1 MLHFSAIMTSIAI
14 EVEYVHFDGSRKTKV
29 LKSQRSNETITNLVR
44 NVKKKFQME
53 EERELVPKLKLT
65 VVQTEIPG
73 MLQKRS

>member
-1 MLHFSAIMTSIAI
+1 MTSIAI
-14 EVEYVHFDGSRKTKV
+14 EVEYVHFDGSRKKKV
-29 LKSQRSNETITNLVR
+29 LKSQRSNETIANLVR